1 MIKDNKI
8 IKYLLLFFAIFFI
21 NTMSVFA
28 QEIDV
33 EEFKVL
39 DKSTTTEV
47 DNISFD
53 SNTVTSNIKFNNV
66 NDYVDFGLN
75 LKNKSNNKYK
85 IVSITDNNKNKNLD
99 ITYEYEDEDFSN
111 NDITNVKIKML
122 YKKKLINEDKKLIDD
137 LKVTIVLE
145 DNNGNQEQI
154 IINPNTRDNIIFY
167 VVIFIIAATALILLK
182 HNYKKTSILII
193 LLTIASIP
201 VFIFAK
207 EEYKVNIYFDSIEV
221 KGFYEDYTITV
232 DEDNDN
238 TYSFEIKAGQ
248 PIGDLPSPTKRGYTF
263 KEWQDGNGNVITDET
278 IAKKNMTI
286 KAIYNINTY
295 NITYNLNEGSATNV
309 TSYTV
314 EDEVVLNNPTKLG
327 YIFVGWTGSN
337 GDNPE
342 VDLVINRGT
351 IGNKE
356 YTANFIID
364 NNVPYTV
371 IHKKQNV
378 TGSGYTTADTDHK
391 TGTASQEITPAVK
404 DYYGFTAPSA
414 QTTTIEPDG
423 STVVTY
429 EYTRNK
435 FTLTL
440 QDTEMI
446 DTEFTSG
453 DYYYETS
460 ITVKAK
466 AKQGYNFV
474 RWSTGSTNNDY
485 TFNLNENT
493 TLKPI
498 YEARTD
504 TAYTVI
510 HKKQNVTGSGYTV
523 AETENLQGKTDSPI
537 TPGVKD
543 YYGFTAPSTQTTT
556 IEPDGSTVV
565 TYEYT
570 RNKFTLT
577 LQDTEMIDTEFTSG
591 DYYYETSITVKAKAK
606 QGYNFVRWST
616 GSTNN
621 DYTFNLNENT
631 TLKPIY
637 EARTDT
643 AYTVI
648 HKKQNVTGSG
658 YTVAETENLQ
668 GKTDSPITPGVKEY
682 TGFNSPSTQTTTI
695 KPDGSTVVTYEYT
708 RIEYTLTINNSEYVE
723 TETPSGT
730 YRYEQSITLTAKTKT
745 GYRFIKWS
753 NDETTPSITFTM
765 ESNVT
770 IEPIYEVN
778 SYIIRF
784 DKNDDDA
791 TGSMDEIEL
800 DYGESVTLPANGFTK
815 QNYIIDKWN
824 TKRDGTGT
832 SYDDLAEVSNLTTG
846 HNVTITLY
854 VIWKE
859 DLPSYSHPDPITFDG
874 QTMID
879 TGIQLFTEDYY
890 QKNFEISLDIDNIDQ
905 SRFEQTSNKDTIIGS
920 INESGSPWPGTAFR
934 ISNKK
939 YEFVGTSGIGTS
951 SKPQIAN
958 TAIEKNVKI
967 IRIDEKLYYKVDNTD
982 PVLIKDFE
990 GFNLFFDD
998 TVTLGGALEN
1008 GVPKP
1013 DRYFY
1018 GTISNVSIKFISD
1031 DAEISDYNRVSNL
1044 QTLYE
1049 LAGPYEFDGTTDK
1062 VLIPTYT
1069 VDNEETPIRLFT
1081 SDNYKKDF
1089 EISFNIDSY
1098 NREGQV
1104 NQATL
1109 INAKYENQSAGYPG
1123 VAVRIVNNDT
1133 KFTATSTKNGTRKQ
1147 QNFPDNVTSVKLI
1160 RESGIIKYSY
1170 NNNIPIT
1177 LENYNDFTE
1186 FFNTPVSIGGIID
1199 SNNQID
1205 RCIVMTISDLVIKMD
1220 P

>member
-47 DNISFD
+47 ENISFD

-99 ITYEYEDEDFSN
+99 ITYEYEDEEFSN

-167 VVIFIIAATALILLK
+167 VVIFIIAAIALILLK

-248 PIGDLPSPTKRGYTF
+248 PIGNLPSPTKRGYTF
-263 KEWQDGNGNVITDET
+263 KEWQDGNGNVITGET

-314 EDEVVLNNPTKLG
+314 EDEVVLNNPAKLG

-371 IHKKQNV
+371 IHKKQNK
-378 TGSGYTTADTDHK
+378 TGNGYTTADTEHK

-404 DYYGFTAPSA
+404 DYYGFTAPST

-435 FTLTL
+435 FTLAL

-453 DYYYETS
+453 DYYYETP

-466 AKQGYNFV
+466 TKQGYNFV

-523 AETENLQGKTDSPI
+523 AETENLQGTTDSPI

-543 YYGFTAPSTQTTT
+543 YY
-556 IEPDGSTVV
+556 
-565 TYEYT
+565 
-570 RNKFTLT
+570 
-577 LQDTEMIDTEFTSG
+577 
-591 DYYYETSITVKAKAK
+591 
-606 QGYNFVRWST
+606 
-616 GSTNN
+616 
-621 DYTFNLNENT
+621 
-631 TLKPIY
+631 
-637 EARTDT
+637 
-643 AYTVI
+643 
-648 HKKQNVTGSG
+648 
-658 YTVAETENLQ
+658 
-668 GKTDSPITPGVKEY
+668 
-682 TGFNSPSTQTTTI
+682 GFNSPSTQTTTI

-730 YRYEQSITLTAKTKT
+730 YRYEQSITLTAKPKT

-753 NDETTPSITFTM
+753 NDETTPSISFTM

-859 DLPSYSHPDPITFDG
+859 NLPSYSHPDPITFDG

-879 TGIQLFTEDYY
+879 TGIQLFTEDLY

-905 SRFEQTSNKDTIIGS
+905 SRFEQTANKDTIIGS

-939 YEFVGTSGIGTS
+939 FEFVGTSGIGTS

-1104 NQATL
+1104 FQATL
-1109 INAKYENQSAGYPG
+1109 ISTKYENESAGYPG

-1133 KFTATSTKNGTRKQ
+1133 KFSATSTKNGTRKQ